1 MPHFEL
7 HSRVVNYA
15 PRCIFDK
22 QQRSSIMIVNR
33 PQIASLLIVLYDH
46 MFTIKATGVDVIII
60 ALTLTTN
67 MPDSLSLAKLLW
79 PVLTYFSHKL
89 VLNLLINNDLP
100 GTNTDNL
107 S

>member
-15 PRCIFDK
+15 PGCIIDK
-22 QQRSSIMIVNR
+22 LQRSSIMIVNR
-33 PQIASLLIVLYDH
+33 PQIASLLIVLYYH

-79 PVLTYFSHKL
+79 TVLTYFF
-89 VLNLLINNDLP
+89 P
-100 GTNTDNL
+100 TN
-107 S
+107 